1 MKKIITRFLCV
12 ALVLTFVSACGGA
25 GGGAAADYDGIG
37 GTLVLYSSMTD
48 NDLDNLVA
56 GFGERYPNVNIEIV
70 NGSAG
75 ELTARIA
82 AEAANPQADLMWGGL
97 NNADGDIHSEIFEHW
112 LTEFESDLPETYRSP
127 NGFYSMTHLS
137 TIVLCVNTDLEAELG
152 MNITGYADLLDPR
165 LYGRIVIPDPNSSS
179 SAWNNLSNI
188 LTVFGQESEEAW
200 DYIDQFL
207 ANGVVVTSSSSV
219 AFRGVADGEYVVGL
233 TYEDGASTLLKAGST
248 NIRMVYPEEGAS
260 AFAFGAAVVRGA
272 NNPDAA
278 QAMVSWLMSP
288 EGQTY
293 MGNALGTL
301 RFTNPNANYES
312 PYLPYDHEINWVTR
326 DILWL
331 TENRQQILDRWNEIF
346 MRHN

>member
-1 MKKIITRFLCV
+1 MMKKVFVTLLCV
-12 ALVLTFVSACGGA
+12 ALGLTLLTACGNDDA
-25 GGGAAADYDGIG
+25 GGDGIG

-56 GFGERYPNVNIEIV
+56 GFTARYPNVTIEIV
-70 NGSAG
+70 SGSAG

-82 AEAANPQADLMWGGL
+82 AEADNPQGDLMWGGL
-97 NNADGDIHSEIFEHW
+97 NIADGDMHSEIFEHW
-112 LTEFESDLPETYRSP
+112 LSDYEYQIPDSYRSP

-137 TIVLCVNTDLEAELG
+137 TIVLCVNTELEAELG

-165 LYGRIVIPDPNSSS
+165 LHGRIVIPDPNSSS

-200 DYIDQFL
+200 EYIDEFL

-233 TYEDGASTLLKAGST
+233 TYEDGAATLLKAGAT

-260 AFAFGAAVVRGA
+260 AFAFGAAVIRGA

-278 QAMVSWLMSP
+278 KAMINWLMSP

-301 RFTNPNANYES
+301 RFTNPNADYVS
-312 PYLPYDHEINWVTR
+312 PYLPYEDEIIWVTR
-326 DILWL
+326 DIQWL
-331 TENRQQILDRWNEIF
+331 TENRPAILDRWNEIF

>member
-1 MKKIITRFLCV
+1 MKRVISTLLCAALLLTV
-12 ALVLTFVSACGGA
+12 ATACGN
-25 GGGAAADYDGIG
+25 GAAATGGGDGGIG

-56 GFGERYPNVNIEIV
+56 GFAAVHPNVNIEIV

-75 ELTARIA
+75 ELTARIR
-82 AEAANPQADLMWGGL
+82 AEAANPQADVMWGGL
-97 NNADGDIHSEIFEHW
+97 NIADGDMHSDIFEHW
-112 LTEFESDLPETYRSP
+112 LTEFEGQLPESYRSP

-137 TIVLCVNTDLEAELG
+137 TIVLCVNTELEAELG

-165 LYGRIVIPDPNSSS
+165 LFGRIVMPDPNSSS

-200 DYIDQFL
+200 EYIDEFL
-207 ANGVVVTSSSSV
+207 ANGVVITSSSSV

-233 TYEDGASTLLKAGST
+233 TYEDGAATLLKAGAT

-272 NNPDAA
+272 RNPEAA
-278 QAMVSWLMSP
+278 QALVNWLMSP

-301 RFTNPNANYES
+301 RFTNPNAEYVS
-312 PYLPYDHEINWVTR
+312 PYLPYDHEIYWVSR
-326 DILWL
+326 DIPWL
-331 TENRQQILDRWNEIF
+331 TENRPAILERWNEIF